1 MRVTVQDER
10 GQIAGVLEA
19 SPKQLKTGSRGYYG
33 TGKINDDSKRYQASV
48 MLVEIHSK
56 PQPKTTKKE

>member
-19 SPKQLKTGSRGYYG
+19 SPKQFKTGSTGFYG
-33 TGKINDDSKRYQASV
+33 TGKINQDGKRYQTSV
-48 MLVEIHSK
+48 MLVEIRSK
-56 PQPKTTKKE
+56 PQPKPTNKA